1 MRNDAQLFPA
11 NVFTSFRQ
19 ASAHPGAG
27 DALVSAV
34 FAGASALAAP
44 LAALDELLR
53 PARTKRVRAQ
63 LFRAH
68 EGRTSGS
75 HELASIWFTRIAR
88 EGLRILLALGFAGA
102 VLRRVEIASDGRT
115 RGGNCVYAIYHTP
128 WGRVL
133 ALWLGRQPNGVLFS
147 ARRWLDRAGKAH
159 VPCTWRGLR
168 ELVVRIREGSSAAV
182 TADHFGNAGSHTTAV
197 TLLARDV
204 QMSTGI
210 ARIAVAANVPIVP
223 VITRYRAGRLQIAL
237 GSEIDVQPLTVA
249 DATRRMT
256 AVFDAELRRDPSGW
270 EHTHRFLS
278 RAPDR
283 G

>member
-1 MRNDAQLFPA
+1 MRNDAQIFPA
-11 NVFTSFRQ
+11 GVFTSFPQTYADR
-19 ASAHPGAG
+19 GAG

-53 PARTKRVRAQ
+53 PARTKSVRAQ

-75 HELASIWFTRIAR
+75 PELDSIWFTRIAR
-88 EGLRILLALGFAGA
+88 EGLRILLALGFADA
-102 VLRRVEIASDGRT
+102 VLRRVELASDGRT
-115 RGGNCVYAIYHTP
+115 RGGNCVYAVYHTP

-133 ALWLGRQPNGVLFS
+133 ALWLSRQPNGVLYS

-159 VPCTWRGLR
+159 VACTWRGLR
-168 ELVVRIREGSSAAV
+168 ELVVRIRDGSSAAV
-182 TADHFGNAGSHTTAV
+182 TADHFGIAGSHTTAV
-197 TLLARDV
+197 TLLGRDV
-204 QMSTGI
+204 HVSTGI

-223 VITRYRAGRLQIAL
+223 VMTRYRAGRLHIAL
-237 GSEIDVQPLTVA
+237 GAEIDVQPCTIA

-270 EHTHRFLS
+270 EHAHRFLS
-278 RAPDR
+278 RANSF
-283 G
+283 